1 MGPLPRLYAIL
12 DADLISARG
21 HDPDVLAAAWL
32 DAGVRLF
39 QLRAKSLTFGPML
52 RMAER
57 LSAMARAAD
66 AQFIVNDRP
75 DVAQLSGASGV
86 HVGQQDLG
94 PSEVRQLLSPGAIVG
109 LSTHSR
115 EQFEAGLREPV
126 TYLAV
131 GPVFPT
137 TTKLNAD
144 PVIGLEGVRWASAI
158 AEPLGVP
165 VVAIGG
171 ITVDTAPAVLA
182 AGATSVAVIT
192 DLLAADPG
200 TRARTY
206 LRALA

>member
-21 HDPDVLAAAWL
+21 HDPDVLTAAWL

-39 QLRAKSLTFGPML
+39 QLRAKSPTFGPML

-57 LSAMARAAD
+57 LSALARAAD